1 MKLIERGKKLNQQ
14 VEVWM
19 CDDMEEVKLLPK
31 NIPTG
36 SLVLVPSDE
45 GLIVQMKNS
54 KGKWKKL

>member
-1 MKLIERGKKLNQQ
+1 MKLIERGKRLNQQ

-36 SLVLVPSDE
+36 SLVLVTSDD
-45 GLIVQMKNS
+45 GLII
-54 KGKWKKL
+54 

>member
-1 MKLIERGKKLNQQ
+1 MKLIERGKRLNQQ
-14 VEVWM
+14 IEVWM

-36 SLVLVPSDE
+36 SLVLITSDD

-54 KGKWKKL
+54 KGQWKEL

>member
-1 MKLIERGKKLNQQ
+1 MKLIERGKRLNQQ

-36 SLVLVPSDE
+36 SLVLVTSDD
-45 GLIVQMKNS
+45 GLIIQIKNS
-54 KGKWKKL
+54 KGQWKEL

>member
-1 MKLIERGKKLNQQ
+1 MKLIERGKRLNQQ

-36 SLVLVPSDE
+36 SLVLVASDD

-54 KGKWKKL
+54 KGQWKEL

>member
-1 MKLIERGKKLNQQ
+1 MKLIERGKRLNQQ
-14 VEVWM
+14 IEVWM

-54 KGKWKKL
+54 KGKWKEL

>member
-1 MKLIERGKKLNQQ
+1 MKLIERGKRLNQQ

-36 SLVLVPSDE
+36 SLVLVTSDD
-45 GLIVQMKNS
+45 GLIIQMKNS
-54 KGKWKKL
+54 KGQWKEL

>member
-1 MKLIERGKKLNQQ
+1 MKLIERGKRLNQQ
-14 VEVWM
+14 IEVWM

-45 GLIVQMKNS
+45 GLVVQMKNS
-54 KGKWKKL
+54 KGKWKEL

>member
-1 MKLIERGKKLNQQ
+1 
-14 VEVWM
+14 M
-19 CDDMEEVKLLPK
+19 CDDMEEVELLPK

-45 GLIVQMKNS
+45 GLVVQMKNS

>member
-14 VEVWM
+14 IEVWM
-19 CDDMEEVKLLPK
+19 CDDMEEVELLPK

-36 SLVLVPSDE
+36 SLVLIPFDE
-45 GLIVQMKNS
+45 GLVVQMKNS

>member
-14 VEVWM
+14 IEVWM

-45 GLIVQMKNS
+45 GLVVQMKNS

>member
-1 MKLIERGKKLNQQ
+1 MKLIERGKRLNQQ
-14 VEVWM
+14 IEVWI

-54 KGKWKKL
+54 KGKWKEL